1 LVFEEGFMSMHD
13 PITDPL
19 LPRHAHPADTPPERF
34 PDDDDDQT
42 EANDEDADFDDDDE
56 DADEADEED
65 EELENE

>member
-1 LVFEEGFMSMHD
+1 MSIDD

-34 PDDDDDQT
+34 PEDDDDQT
-42 EANDEDADFDDDDE
+42 EANDEDADFDDADE
-56 DADEADEED
+56 DADDADEGDEED

>member
-1 LVFEEGFMSMHD
+1 MSIHD

-19 LPRHAHPADTPPERF
+19 LPRHGHPADTPPERF
-34 PDDDDDQT
+34 PDDDDQT
-42 EANDEDADFDDDDE
+42 EANDEDADFDDADE

>member
-1 LVFEEGFMSMHD
+1 MSIHD

-19 LPRHAHPADTPPERF
+19 LPRHGHPADIPPERF
-34 PDDDDDQT
+34 PEDDDDQT
-42 EANDEDADFDDDDE
+42 EANDEDADFDDADE